1 MRLVFMLI
9 VVSLLAGCAGKK
21 YTVDDGRA
29 VNEELLSH
37 IRSFGAG
44 EKVLRPA
51 IARSATL
58 KDPDCDRQWELPFSV
73 ATSYDWSEDD
83 RVAWVRALGVDERV
97 TVVGVT
103 PDSPL
108 KLGDKIRSF
117 DNYRS
122 DNSEDMLTRLAALR
136 ERGFP
141 INVGLSNGT
150 SVTVHP
156 FQVCRGYTRLA
167 PPGSPKA
174 QDYHWLMSVHPLEVT
189 RADLTDDEALWMVL
203 WTQGVSEE
211 GGVRMKAYSYTTT
224 IAGTA
229 YSLFSLAS
237 GLQGAALAANAAVK
251 AAQSAAAA
259 AATEVLK
266 QQLMDQATSY
276 ASSKVREQLV
286 GAVQKLSQQQVMNT
300 MQQAAA
306 NRGALSGVAW
316 VASTV
321 FDRADA
327 WAYTRMEKLQANPLA
342 GFTLHQKLLEQGLAS
357 NSMVL
362 DPERMSALN
371 KIATAQG
378 RGEEVTT
385 ILQGIKP
392 DDLQMPL
399 TDMPLA
405 TAPAAF
411 SYDDLSV
418 PVMGDQPYARGL
430 IDGMLHTAYVPAS
443 ATK

>member
-1 MRLVFMLI
+1 MRLIFMLI
-9 VVSLLAGCAGKK
+9 VVSLLAACAGQK

-29 VNEELLSH
+29 VNEELLRH

-58 KDPDCDRQWELPFSV
+58 EDPECDRQWELPFSV

-83 RVAWVRALGVDERV
+83 RVAWVRALGVDERL
-97 TVVGVT
+97 TVIGIT

-117 DNYRS
+117 DNYQS
-122 DNSEDMLTRLAALR
+122 NNSEDMLTRLAALR
-136 ERGFP
+136 DRGFP
-141 INVGLSNGT
+141 INVGLANGSIVKIT
-150 SVTVHP
+150 P
-156 FQVCRGYTRLA
+156 FKACRGYTRLA

-211 GGVRMKAYSYTTT
+211 GGVRMKAYSYTTK

-229 YSLFSLAS
+229 YSLFSIAT

-371 KIATAQG
+371 KIAAAQG
-378 RGEEVTT
+378 RGEEVTA

-405 TAPAAF
+405 TAPTAF

-418 PVMGDQPYARGL
+418 PAMGDQPYARGL
-430 IDGMLHTAYVPAS
+430 IDGMLNTAYVPAS
-443 ATK
+443 AAK